1 MELADSMSKGI
12 SVNTSG
18 INETLAMF
26 EKLSNEA
33 EGTMKQCVYKGAGV
47 VADTMRQNVEALK
60 TQSNNK
66 RTDVRYLYEYE
77 KQALIDSMGV
87 APIKG
92 GDDTNTKVG
101 FDGYY
106 ETKSGKRHNIQMLAN
121 SVNSGTS
128 FMKKQ
133 PFINA
138 TKRKSE
144 SPCVGAMQKQLDKA
158 IEKVT
163 K

>member
-1 MELADSMSKGI
+1 MELANDMSKGI

-33 EGTMKQCVYKGAGV
+33 EGTMKQCVYKGSGV
-47 VADTMRQNVEALK
+47 VADTMRQQVEGLR
-60 TQSNNK
+60 TQSDNK
-66 RTDVRYLYEYE
+66 RTDVRYPYDYE
-77 KQALIDSMGV
+77 KKVLIENLGIS
-87 APIKG
+87 PIEG
-92 GDDTNTKVG
+92 GDNTNAKVG

-106 ETKSGKRHNIQMLAN
+106 TNKQGDSRPVPLLAN
-121 SVNSGTS
+121 SINAGTS
-128 FMKKQ
+128 FLKKQ
-133 PFINA
+133 AFINA